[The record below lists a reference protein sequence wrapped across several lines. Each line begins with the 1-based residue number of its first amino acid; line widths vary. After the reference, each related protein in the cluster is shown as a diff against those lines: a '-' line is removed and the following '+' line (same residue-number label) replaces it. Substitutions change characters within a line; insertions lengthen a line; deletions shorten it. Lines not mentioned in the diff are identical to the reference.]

1 MPQITQSDIFGDPSL
16 WTPLDP
22 YGGTPLGAYP
32 ATYGLGQTGYGQ
44 QGPSLGGQP
53 APYVGGAGGYQPGPY
68 GGGAA
73 GYQPRPFNPGA
84 LVGGGGGGQPQSFQD
99 SGGGALTTGLGALS
113 AASAIN
119 NLTGGQL
126 GESAR
131 AFLGDIP
138 IVSDIA
144 DLFGLGTSPYEYSVA
159 QGEGALTGL
168 GEFSGPSR
176 AVMDAGP
183 TVPSQ
188 FRSLEYTP
196 HVPNV
201 PTMTPSQLG
210 SLEFTQPPVSG
221 PTLLD
226 APMQALP
233 RTMST
238 AVPLM
243 GRPGSLPIPSP
254 TLQFLGQT
262 RAGQLFPGGQMFPPP
277 SPDTIMTSGLTTEGI
292 LNPPTLPVSGPSF
305 MEAPLTSTEG
315 FGGGVP
321 FDTEYLDALS
331 QRGVGDVPSTIADM
345 SSQVGTDRL
354 LGSGGAL
361 DTQPTVPS
369 APGNFL
375 GDFANARQQVLSGNL
390 SNASLLGPST
400 PTSFGALPG
409 AATDFGALP
418 GAFTG
423 SLGSWLG
430 TIAPP
435 IAAIMALP
443 TIAGMGQSQNSA
455 EAMRQG
461 TAAAVGAFQNPNF
474 GLSQAQRIGSLTGL
488 PLPDY
493 GQYGDPRTLETGAN
507 IGGIFNQLEQ
517 AGGRAA
523 LSPSAQ
529 SLYDDLRNYQVVLQE
544 RKNTAA
550 LERLGLPADVV
561 RPDPRPI
568 YSPIQEDSDRMGG
581 YEGIQPYEDGGGVG
595 GYALPVYRQIQPYDP
610 RLLQQVMPST
620 QGQTYGSTL
629 AGRLLSQGMSPSQ
642 VEEYVMNVGQ

>member
-73 GYQPRPFNPGA
+73 GYQPRPFNAGA

-113 AASAIN
+113 ALSAADRY
-119 NLTGGQL
+119 LLDGQL

-131 AFLGDIP
+131 EFLGNIP
-138 IVSDIA
+138 GVSNIA
-144 DLFGLGTSPYEYSVA
+144 ELFGLGPDAVPPVESIYGNLPQSPLLDYLDPSLVSSVEA
-159 QGEGALTGL
+159 PPSIAPLTGPATSMRHIAPP
-168 GEFSGPSR
+168 GSSFVSPAER
-176 AVMDAGP
+176 ASFAELMDAGG
-183 TVPSQ
+183 
-188 FRSLEYTP
+188 
-196 HVPNV
+196 V
-201 PTMTPSQLG
+201 PTGAPSI
-210 SLEFTQPPVSG
+210 SSG

-226 APMQALP
+226 APALP
-233 RTMST
+233 SSTYDPTTLIPQGGSLAGLATGAGALGGLATQAPT
-238 AVPLM
+238 AVW
-243 GRPGSLPIPSP
+243 SALPYA
-254 TLQFLGQT
+254 TQAQMTAAGLG
-262 RAGQLFPGGQMFPPP
+262 L
-277 SPDTIMTSGLTTEGI
+277 
-292 LNPPTLPVSGPSF
+292 
-305 MEAPLTSTEG
+305 
-315 FGGGVP
+315 GGGGYGLGTAAVP
-321 FDTEYLDALS
+321 
-331 QRGVGDVPSTIADM
+331 GM
-345 SSQVGTDRL
+345 
-354 LGSGGAL
+354 LGA
-361 DTQPTVPS
+361 
-369 APGNFL
+369 
-375 GDFANARQQVLSGNL
+375 
-390 SNASLLGPST
+390 
-400 PTSFGALPG
+400 ALPG
-409 AATDFGALP
+409 IAMSLLP
-418 GAFTG
+418 
-423 SLGSWLG
+423 
-430 TIAPP
+430 I
-435 IAAIMALP
+435 
-443 TIAGMGQSQNSA
+443 IAGMGQSQNSA

-461 TAAAVGAFQNPNF
+461 TAAAVRAFQNLNF
-474 GLSQAQRIGSLTGL
+474 NENNAARIRALTGL
-488 PLPDY
+488 PGPT
-493 GQYGDPRTLETGAN
+493 GQYGDRRTLESGAN

-561 RPDPRPI
+561 RPDPVPF
-568 YSPIQEDSDRMGG
+568 YSPGQAGG
-581 YEGIQPYEDGGGVG
+581 QPS
-595 GYALPVYRQIQPYDP
+595 LPVPDYRQIQPYDP